1 MKGVIIAGGP
11 GTRLR
16 PLTYVRPKP
25 IVPVVNRPFLE
36 YQVELLKRHDIKE
49 IIFCTNY
56 MAEMIQAHFGDGS
69 KFGVKM
75 HYAIE
80 EVPLGTA
87 GAIKNAESLFAGDN
101 ILVFNGDVLTDFDLS
116 TIVDSHRKRGAAV
129 TLTLHEVPSPSPYGV
144 IITDEKMRVTEFRE
158 PSEEVKKM
166 LAKNPHIERT
176 GTDYINAGIYVI
188 ESEVFKGVPAEI
200 PYSIERQMFPE
211 LLARNEKVFG
221 CVGKGYWLD
230 IGRPEQYLEAHRAVL
245 SGDVKV
251 NMTGTR
257 VRGGKYFASSKVLV
271 DPSANIESTVHLG
284 RGTRIE
290 ANVQLKG
297 ATAIGEDCVIS
308 EGSIIE
314 DSIILD
320 DVTIGTNV
328 NLKRAIID
336 SQTFVEDNVTI
347 HANAVVASNSHIGF
361 GTSIT

>member
-25 IVPVVNRPFLE
+25 IVPVANRPFLE

-87 GAIKNAESLFAGDN
+87 GAIKNAERIFEGDT

-116 TIVDSHRKRGAAV
+116 NIVDFHKKQSATI

-158 PSEEVKKM
+158 PSEEIKKM
-166 LAKNPHIERT
+166 LARNPDIERT
-176 GTDYINAGIYVI
+176 GVDYINAGIYVI
-188 ESEVFKGVPAEI
+188 ESEVFKSVPADV

-211 LLARNEKVFG
+211 VLARGEKVFG
-221 CVGKGYWLD
+221 FVGKGYWLD

-245 SGDVKV
+245 FGDVKV
-251 NMTGTR
+251 NLAGSK
-257 VRGGKYFASSKVLV
+257 VRGSKYCASGPVTV
-271 DPSANIESTVHLG
+271 DPTAQIEPTVHLG
-284 RGTRIE
+284 KRSRIA
-290 ANVQLKG
+290 ANVQIRG
-297 ATAIGEDCVIS
+297 ATAIGEDCVIG
-308 EGSIIE
+308 EGSVIE
-314 DSIILD
+314 DSVLLD
-320 DVTIGTNV
+320 DVTVGKNV
-328 NLKRAIID
+328 SLKRAIFD
-336 SQTFVEDNVTI
+336 SQTVVEDNVVV
-347 HANAVVASNSHIGF
+347 HAAAVVAGDSHIGF